1 MTGLALATL
10 ISGIVAAVGS
20 LVGGFSTNRSIK
32 KTNEANAAAQDKV
45 NQDNLENEWKMWN
58 ATNEYNTY
66 SAQMA
71 RAVEAGLNPNL
82 VAPASSNA
90 SAVNVGNAK
99 AAMSMPSNFDF
110 LGNTFGSLANT
121 ISAVSGV
128 EKSELD
134 NTYLRDT
141 LENRTNLTKHQVD
154 YAEKQLTVIGYQIED
169 REIDKAIKNTKQL
182 MDRLN
187 FDYTKMNYDYDKY
200 VRDELGLPPDM
211 DGKTVLL
218 YGLLNSFFEKVT
230 GHDIKL
236 EDIANYLGIKTNNIL
251 KIKRKD

>member
-10 ISGIVAAVGS
+10 VSGIVSVVGS
-20 LVGGFSTNRSIK
+20 LIGGFATNASVK
-32 KTNEANAAAQDKV
+32 KTNQVNIDAQNKV
-45 NQDNLENEWKMWN
+45 NQDNLENEWKIWN
-58 ATNEYNTY
+58 ATNQYNTY

-71 RAVEAGLNPNL
+71 RAVKAGLNPNL

-110 LGNTFGSLANT
+110 LGNTFGNLVNT

-154 YAEKQLTVIGYQIED
+154 YAEKQLTIIGYSIED
-169 REIDKAIKNTKQL
+169 RDIDKAIKNTKIL
-182 MDRLN
+182 MDKL
-187 FDYTKMNYDYDKY
+187 NYDYTEMNYKYDKY
-200 VRDELGLPPDM
+200 IRDELGLPPDL
-211 DGKTVLL
+211 DGKAVLL
-218 YGLLNSFFEKVT
+218 YGMLNSFFENVT
-230 GHDIKL
+230 GHDIKFD
-236 EDIANYLGIKTNNIL
+236 EIAKYLGVKTKDLLRIK
-251 KIKRKD
+251 KD

>member
-20 LVGGFSTNRSIK
+20 LVGGFANNNAIK
-32 KTNEANAAAQDKV
+32 KTNEANINNQNKV
-45 NQDNLENEWKMWN
+45 NADNLANQWKMFH

-82 VAPASSNA
+82 VAPSSTNA
-90 SAVNVGNAK
+90 SAVNVGNSK
-99 AAMSMPSNFDF
+99 ASMSMPSNFDF
-110 LGNTFGSLANT
+110 LGNTFGNLANT

-141 LENRTNLTKHQVD
+141 LENRTNLTKHQAD
-154 YAEKQLTVIGYQIED
+154 YAEKQLTIIGYSIED
-169 REIDKAIKNTKQL
+169 RNIDKAIKETKLL
-182 MDRLN
+182 MDNLN
-187 FDYTKMNYDYDKY
+187 YNYTNMNYEYDKY
-200 VRDELGLPPDM
+200 VRDELGFPPDV
-211 DGKTVLL
+211 DGKTVFL
-218 YGLLNSFFEKVT
+218 YGMLNSFFENLT
-230 GHDIKL
+230 GYDIKFNEMAKL
-236 EDIANYLGIKTNNIL
+236 LGIKTKDLL
-251 KIKRKD
+251 KIKKD